1 MEKPSLI
8 TIFSSFG
15 ILLGNGIIYSTGQYN
30 IMWSALVSSFLSTL
44 FSLVA
49 LKLNEKG
56 LLFSVFQVIDLLVGF
71 LLFYLLFYIITALAI
86 KDLGL
91 EDLVRELVTSLIAVP
106 VALFMI
112 IRHIKKKNIK
122 LQRIKVEE
130 D

>member
-1 MEKPSLI
+1 MEKPSLL
-8 TIFSSFG
+8 TIFASFG
-15 ILLGNGIIYSTGQYN
+15 IALGSYIVLSTGHYN
-30 IMWSALVSSFLSTL
+30 VILGALSSSFFGSL
-44 FSLVA
+44 FSVIA
-49 LKLNEKG
+49 WILNEKG
-56 LLFSVFQVIDLLVGF
+56 LLVSIFQVIDLLVGF

-91 EDLVRELVTSLIAVP
+91 EDSVRELVTSLIAVP

>member
-1 MEKPSLI
+1 
-8 TIFSSFG
+8 
-15 ILLGNGIIYSTGQYN
+15 
-30 IMWSALVSSFLSTL
+30 MWSAFISCFLSTL

-71 LLFYLLFYIITALAI
+71 ILFYLLFYFITSLAI

-91 EDLVRELVTSLIAVP
+91 EASVRELVTSLIAVP

-112 IRHIKKKNIK
+112 IRHIKKKNLKI
-122 LQRIKVEE
+122 QRIKVEE

>member
-1 MEKPSLI
+1 LEKPSLI

-15 ILLGNGIIYSTGQYN
+15 FLLGNGIIYSTGQYS
-30 IMWSALVSSFLSTL
+30 IMWSAFISCFLSTL

-106 VALFMI
+106 IALFMI